1 MASRAKRK
9 WKYRQNRIQPEL
21 KRQLVSTG
29 LWNSDTVVSD
39 VPGEQKM
46 SSVLLDFVAPY
57 TAMAQSEDQFRTA
70 IQIGLIAW
78 NIALLPPE
86 VRKEKV
92 ESLIKQAARTGA
104 VQFMGII
111 NEMVERKERYFANCR
126 RWILAH
132 HVMITRRG
140 PHLSVVSTVE

>member
-9 WKYRQNRIQPEL
+9 WKYRQNGIQPEL
-21 KRQLVSTG
+21 KRHLVSTG
-29 LWNSDTVVSD
+29 LWNGERVVSD

-57 TAMAQSEDQFRTA
+57 TAMAESEDQFRMA

-86 VRKEKV
+86 VRKESV
-92 ESLIKQAARTGA
+92 DSLIEQALPTGA
-104 VQFMGII
+104 ADFRDLI
-111 NEMVERKERYFANCR
+111 NEMVERKETVFCR
-126 RWILAH
+126 LPTVDI
-132 HVMITRRG
+132 G
-140 PHLSVVSTVE
+140 P